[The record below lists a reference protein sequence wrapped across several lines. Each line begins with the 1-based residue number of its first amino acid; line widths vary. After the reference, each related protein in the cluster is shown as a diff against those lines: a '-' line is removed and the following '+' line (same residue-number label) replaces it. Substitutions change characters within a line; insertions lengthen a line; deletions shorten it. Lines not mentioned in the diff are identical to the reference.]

1 MIPKNNTIDYGKG
14 CVLQLEH
21 DRDAVIITLSKELIK
36 KAKIVFEDTCIP
48 GVIGPNFYV
57 DAQEVADRYMEYYQC
72 LSCAHNKKGLCSHFG
87 GLVLGSIRVGKGLSW
102 ESSKRG
108 KVND

>member
-1 MIPKNNTIDYGKG
+1 MNAKNTTIDYGEG
-14 CVLQLEH
+14 CVLQVEP

-36 KAKIVFEDTCIP
+36 KTKIVFEDTGIP

-72 LSCAHNKKGLCSHFG
+72 LSCAHNKKGMCSHFG
-87 GLVLGSIRVGKGLSW
+87 GLLLGSIRVGKCLCW
-102 ESSKRG
+102 EINKKG
-108 KVND
+108 KNK